1 MLKKLK
7 TEIKNVVDII
17 RANDIDYKAKV
28 HDLHVGSP
36 CDKCAFKDEPL
47 DFCNEINCTPESNSL
62 KQWIIYVNDTVKTD
76 QRAKIQ

>member
-7 TEIKNVVDII
+7 IEIKNVVDII

-28 HDLHVGSP
+28 HDLHDGSP

-47 DFCNEINCTPESNSL
+47 DFCKEINCTPESNSL
-62 KQWIIYVNDTVKTD
+62 KQWIIYVNE
-76 QRAKIQ
+76 QNNNSN